1 MYVANN
7 FSPTKLE
14 DFINSFVYK
23 DFRPISD
30 SNIINKA
37 DTSPDSANNY
47 VQTLDTYNSDASV
60 RFSPGS
66 GVDKLTSDIGAMN
79 KDDNIWKAGIT
90 WNTQSLSGNPLDLFI
105 RDNKFNFFPTTTTI
119 NQPKNDEKSYNQNH
133 FPKQKR
139 TSAVN
144 KFHKKIYSNRL
155 LINGTQ
161 TINKIHSITNNSSNN
176 RLLKIKSAAIY
187 NSKK

>member
-1 MYVANN
+1 M
-7 FSPTKLE
+7 L
-14 DFINSFVYK
+14 I
-23 DFRPISD
+23 
-30 SNIINKA
+30 
-37 DTSPDSANNY
+37 TS
-47 VQTLDTYNSDASV
+47 QTLDTYNYDAST
-60 RFSPGS
+60 RFSGS

-90 WNTQSLSGNPLDLFI
+90 WNTQSLSGNLLDLFI
-105 RDNKFNFFPTTTTI
+105 RDNKFNFFPTKTTI
-119 NQPKNDEKSYNQNH
+119 NQPKDNEKSYNQNH